1 MSLSVAIV
9 GLPNVGKSTLFN
21 ALLSKQQA
29 FAANYPFATIE
40 PNVGIVPVPDA
51 RLESLAKIINSQ
63 LSIHKEIPLRPA
75 TVTFL
80 DIAGLVKGASQGEG
94 LGNKFLSHIREAS
107 VILHV
112 VRVFADSNVIQTGS
126 GDATEDYLTIET
138 ELQLADLSTLEK
150 QKEPHGKV
158 EKEDEI
164 RWSAVLKLRSALE
177 SGVSARSVD
186 LLDVE
191 AEAAKELFLLT
202 AKPQMFCLNT
212 SEQQTANG
220 IQLIADFAKKLR
232 TKGIEVQE
240 SDCVTICAKLEEE
253 LAGFEGE
260 DRLEYLKSA
269 GVERTGLESLIA
281 AAYKRLG
288 LQSFLTAGELE
299 VRAWTIPQGCLA
311 PEAAGVIHTDFVKH
325 FISAKV
331 CHYTDFIELNGWKG
345 AAEKGKVRTEG
356 KTYVMQEGDIVE
368 FMIGK

>member
-51 RLESLAKIINSQ
+51 RLERLASVVRSQ
-63 LSIHKEIPLRPA
+63 MSDVREIPLRPA

-112 VRVFADSNVIQTGS
+112 VRGFADSNVVQTGS
-126 GDATEDYLTIET
+126 GDSVEDFLTVET
-138 ELQLADLSTLEK
+138 ELQLADLATLEK

-158 EKEDEI
+158 EKADEI
-164 RWSAVLKLRSALE
+164 RWSAVLKLKSGLE
-177 SGVSARSVD
+177 AGVSARMID
-186 LLDVE
+186 LLDE
-191 AEAAKELFLLT
+191 EQEAAKDLWLLT
-202 AKPQMFCLNT
+202 AKPTMFCINSGEVGMSGSGAMVT
-212 SEQQTANG
+212 E
-220 IQLIADFAKKLR
+220 FVEKLR
-232 TKGIEVQE
+232 KKGVEVQD
-240 SDCVTICAKLEEE
+240 SDCVVICAKLEEE
-253 LAGFEGE
+253 LAGFEGSE
-260 DRLEYLKSA
+260 RLEYLKSA
-269 GVERTGLESLIA
+269 GIERIGLETLIA

-288 LQSFLTAGELE
+288 LMSFLTAGELE
-299 VRAWTIPQGCLA
+299 VRAWTIPVGCLA
-311 PEAAGVIHTDFVKH
+311 PDAAGVIHTDFIKH

-331 CHYTDFIELNGWKG
+331 CHYQDFIELGGWKN

-356 KTYVMQEGDIVE
+356 KTYVIQEGDVVE

>member
-1 MSLSVAIV
+1 MSLSVGIV

-40 PNVGIVPVPDA
+40 PNVGIVPVPDD
-51 RLESLAKIINSQ
+51 RLAKLAPIVSTTK
-63 LSIHKEIPLRPA
+63 LVPA

-112 VRVFADSNVIQTGS
+112 VRAFSDSNVIQTGS
-126 GDATEDYLTIET
+126 GDSVEDYLTIET

-150 QKEPHGKV
+150 QNPPSRKASEGQGSRDKY
-158 EKEDEI
+158 
-164 RWSAVLKLRSALE
+164 RWSAVEKLRSALE

-186 LLDVE
+186 LLDEE

-212 SEQQTANG
+212 DEAGMSKSGTIIAEFVERLRVKKIE
-220 IQLIADFAKKLR
+220 IQ
-232 TKGIEVQE
+232 V
-240 SDCVTICAKLEEE
+240 SDCVAICAKLEEE
-253 LAGFEGE
+253 LAGFEGAE
-260 DRLEYLKSA
+260 RLEYLKSA
-269 GVERTGLESLIA
+269 GIERTGLESLIA

-299 VRAWTIPQGCLA
+299 VRAWTIPVGCQA
-311 PEAAGVIHTDFVKH
+311 PDAAGVIHTDFVKH

-331 CHYTDFIELNGWKG
+331 CHYSDFIELNGWKG
-345 AAEKGKVRTEG
+345 AAEKGKMRTEG
-356 KTYVMQEGDIVE
+356 KTYVMQEGDVVE

>member
-1 MSLSVAIV
+1 MSLSVGIV

-40 PNVGIVPVPDA
+40 PNTGIVPVPDE
-51 RLESLAKIINSQ
+51 RLAKLAKVVNTTK
-63 LSIHKEIPLRPA
+63 LVPA

-107 VILHV
+107 VVLHV
-112 VRVFADSNVIQTGS
+112 VRAFADSNVIQTGS
-126 GDATEDYLTIET
+126 GDSVEDYLTIET

-158 EKEDEI
+158 EKSDSI

-186 LLDVE
+186 LLDEEV
-191 AEAAKELFLLT
+191 EAAKELFLLT

-212 SEQQTANG
+212 DEAGMAKSGT
-220 IQLIADFAKKLR
+220 IIADFVERLRAKH
-232 TKGIEVQE
+232 IEIQE
-240 SDCVTICAKLEEE
+240 SDCVAICAHLEEE
-253 LAGFEGE
+253 LAGFEGDE
-260 DRLEYLKSA
+260 RLEYLKSA
-269 GVERTGLESLIA
+269 GIERTGLESLIA

-299 VRAWTIPQGCLA
+299 VRAWTVPVGCLA
-311 PEAAGVIHTDFVKH
+311 PDAAGVIHTDFVKH

-331 CHYTDFIELNGWKG
+331 CHYDDFIELNGWKG

-356 KTYVMQEGDIVE
+356 KGYVMQEGDIVE

>member
-40 PNVGIVPVPDA
+40 PNVGIVPVPDE
-51 RLESLAKIINSQ
+51 RLAQLAGIVHTSK
-63 LSIHKEIPLRPA
+63 LVPA

-112 VRVFADSNVIQTGS
+112 VRGFADPNVVQTGS
-126 GDATEDYLTIET
+126 GDTVEDFLTIET
-138 ELQLADLSTLEK
+138 ELQLADLATLEK

-158 EKEDEI
+158 EKADTI
-164 RWSAVLKLRSALE
+164 RWSAVLKLKSGLE
-177 SGVSARSVD
+177 AGVSARMID
-186 LLDVE
+186 LLDEE
-191 AEAAKELFLLT
+191 AVAARELFLLT
-202 AKPQMFCLNT
+202 AKPTMFCINADE
-212 SEQQTANG
+212 SGVGKAGG
-220 IQLIADFAKKLR
+220 IVTDFVEKLR
-232 TKGIEVQE
+232 KKGVEIQE
-240 SDCVTICAKLEEE
+240 SDCVVICAKLEEE
-253 LAGFEGE
+253 LAGFEGAE
-260 DRLEYLKSA
+260 RLEYLQSA
-269 GVERTGLESLIA
+269 GIARTGLENLIA

-288 LQSFLTAGELE
+288 LMSFLTAGELE
-299 VRAWTIPQGCLA
+299 ARAWTIPVGTLA
-311 PEAAGVIHTDFVKH
+311 PEAAGVIHTDFIKH

-331 CHYTDFIELNGWKG
+331 CSYHDFVELQGWKG

-356 KTYVMQEGDIVE
+356 KAYVMQDGDVVE
-368 FMIGK
+368 FMIGT